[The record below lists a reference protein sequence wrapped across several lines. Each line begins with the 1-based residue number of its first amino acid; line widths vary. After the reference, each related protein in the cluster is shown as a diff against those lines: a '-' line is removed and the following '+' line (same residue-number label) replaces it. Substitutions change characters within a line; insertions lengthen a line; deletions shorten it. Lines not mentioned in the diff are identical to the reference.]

1 MSEQS
6 GVEGDG
12 ARSIEIAPGVFLP
25 RLGLGVWEVDP
36 GSTGERIIAGAL
48 EAGYRHIDT
57 AQGYENE
64 RAVGAGIRASGVP
77 REEIFVTTK
86 FFPGRADAE
95 LEAERSLEKLGLD
108 HMDLYLVHDP
118 RRDPTWAWPAMER
131 VHARGLA
138 RAIGVSNFAAA
149 DLDAVL
155 AIATVPPAVDQLQL
169 NPFAYRQRLVEACR
183 TRDIA
188 IEAYSPLTRGRDLAD
203 PVLADVAERVGRTP
217 SQVMLRWGLQKGFV
231 VIPKSNHLE
240 RQIENAAIFDFTLS
254 AADVAELDA
263 LDRTGGS
270 DQAHETPWW

>member
-6 GVEGDG
+6 SVEGNG
-12 ARSIEIAPGVFLP
+12 ARSIEIAPGVWLP
-25 RLGLGVWEVDP
+25 RLGLGVWEVDA
-36 GSTGERIIAGAL
+36 GSAGERIVASAI

-57 AQGYENE
+57 AQGYANE

-86 FFPGRADAE
+86 FFTGHADAE

-108 HMDLYLVHDP
+108 HLDLYLVHDP
-118 RRDPTWAWPAMER
+118 RGGPTWAWPAMER

-138 RAIGVSNFAAA
+138 RAIGVSNFAAP

-169 NPFAYRQRLVEACR
+169 SPFAYRRGLIEACQ
-183 TRDIA
+183 TRGIA
-188 IEAYSPLTRGRDLAD
+188 IEAYSPLTRGVDLAD
-203 PVLADVAERVGRTP
+203 PVIAAVGERVGRTP
-217 SQVMLRWGLQKGFV
+217 AQVMLRWGLQKGFV
-231 VIPKSNHLE
+231 VLPKSNRRE
-240 RQIENAAIFDFTLS
+240 RQVENAAIFDFALS
-254 AADVAELDA
+254 DADVAELDA

-270 DQAHETPWW
+270 DRAHETPWW

>member
-1 MSEQS
+1 MRRRSEKDEADVCPNCPARS
-6 GVEGDG
+6 DA
-12 ARSIEIAPGVFLP
+12 ARSIEIAPGVWLP

-95 LEAERSLEKLGLD
+95 REAERSLEKLGLD
-108 HMDLYLVHDP
+108 HMDLYLIHDP

-138 RAIGVSNFAAA
+138 RAIGVSNFAPPTSTRCSRLRPSRPPSTSCSSTRSPTGSASSRRAA
-149 DLDAVL
+149 RG
-155 AIATVPPAVDQLQL
+155 TS
-169 NPFAYRQRLVEACR
+169 RSRR
-183 TRDIA
+183 TAR
-188 IEAYSPLTRGRDLAD
+188 
-203 PVLADVAERVGRTP
+203 
-217 SQVMLRWGLQKGFV
+217 
-231 VIPKSNHLE
+231 
-240 RQIENAAIFDFTLS
+240 
-254 AADVAELDA
+254 
-263 LDRTGGS
+263 
-270 DQAHETPWW
+270 